1 MGKRFFSLVA
11 LSCCINWVWA
21 TVLGTI
27 GQPFDPTAMANG
39 ESRQCLAYFAGCAPG
54 KAALGYVYGSDNRI
68 GTPQVGSDITTYIYT
83 ITKSSDG
90 TYYEVKDSNN
100 KYWAVFP
107 HTSTGEYSSCNS
119 YNGSTTYKGD
129 LTLTAAT
136 SYDNA
141 LTTGSNT
148 YVYNVSSKT
157 NTTGFIYHTG
167 GTGRMRANTDNNNAT
182 APAAIQFVDFFEP
195 TTPTTLF
202 GRWIIQVDDT
212 HYAKSAAKNTQWA
225 TEVSSQAEWDIFTIT
240 GTLESCTIRKEG
252 RTNNIG
258 HDASMKMFVDCTA
271 NTNYTIVDAG
281 NGKVKIKNDGYW
293 IYVDNGTFTWNSNHY
308 TELTLI
314 PVRNYCYMI
323 STATSRHEYQYNNAL
338 FAANTN
344 KLTLESDT
352 KVTGNNGIWKI
363 DVNSDASWSVVNG
376 DGKPIKA
383 SLANGTIQGPY
394 PTIHP
399 THVSGTDYY
408 YFSEKLD
415 CSPNNNFTVGG
426 IRFMTTWDAG
436 DGATASDLQW
446 KFEQVDMTGKEVYDV
461 RISGADDVYIT
472 LKSDAS
478 QYAYNGG
485 FFILSDKPSAS
496 DFNVVNVPEGKTAF
510 IVMNS
515 NEIQVT
521 IGDRVDLFNTSNG
534 DGIVPTYRIPG
545 IVATSSGRLIATAS
559 RQICGTDP
567 GFGRVDVVCRLS
579 EDNGST
585 WSDIIPVAVGDA
597 SLISPQGTPLEAAY
611 GDAAVVAD
619 RTSNEVLIMA
629 VGGCTVYGNGTTTRQ
644 NPNRVAY
651 RHSSDGGR
659 TWEPPVEK
667 TEQIYSLFDGGNNV
681 MQSGF
686 IGSGKLFQSRIVK
699 VGKYYRLY
707 AALCARP
714 NGNRVIYSDDFGVT
728 WYALGGSEAQPVPGG
743 DEPKC
748 EEFPDGRV
756 IVSSRSGSGR
766 LYNVYTYTNTTT
778 AEGYWGAVTKSTFDG
793 AGHAASG
800 NPTNGELLILPV
812 KRNSDSKDM
821 YLALQTIPTGTAR
834 DHVGVFYKELTDM
847 TDMNT
852 VGNFAVDW
860 NGYYIFSNNTGAYSS
875 LDLMNDNRIAVIMED
890 TYTYFRKEP
899 NPQSTSFPTV
909 PTGEHNYDGYD
920 NLFLPL
926 TLETITSNK
935 YSVNTEVN
943 RGEFVKVYLAAVVN
957 DATISSSKRASAQA
971 LVAELGDN
979 PTTDQIDAIYVILNS
994 GFEVEEGK
1002 VYTLMSNR
1010 MSRYATS
1017 TAVGSTLDGT
1027 TSINAEQYSYWYFQK
1042 RSDGKYN
1049 IVNYK
1054 HSGMINADN
1063 VSSPNPLNVT
1073 VAEPSKGWEVKKSS
1087 TAGWSII
1094 VGDGIQFNQQNNGSY
1109 KVLNWGGGTNTT
1121 DTGCLYNIVEVQ
1133 DALLKPGSSEQAP
1146 VIIGT
1151 VTSAE
1156 DVTKYVSESAA
1167 SVDLTE
1173 AKSVSL
1179 EISNAFVQS
1188 ITEKTQ
1194 NANTL
1199 VFAAAG
1205 TDITADN
1212 NVVVKSGDTF
1222 TCHNLKLTDGYAF
1235 ASPVEFTAENAQ
1247 YTRDMPNYK
1256 WGTLCLPYDIV
1267 QNHDGTDYDLYQIE
1281 ENSGDVLVLQRC
1293 ADGVIPAGTPVI
1305 VYRNSEA
1312 TGIDMGNTGS
1322 IQVTNTAQGGQMQL
1336 VGCLQPTAISQG
1348 YYIANDAFWSASA
1361 IGGVTVPAFRAYIET
1376 QSDARKLNITIGTDP
1391 DATGIEAIDAMNTQG
1406 SVSYDLNGRKTD
1418 DIMRGVNIIRTSNGK
1433 TYKVIIK

>member
-1 MGKRFFSLVA
+1 MKRLNLLVVMLICSIA
-11 LSCCINWVWA
+11 MTRA
-21 TVLGTI
+21 TVLGEI
-27 GQPFDPTAMANG
+27 GQPFDPTTMANG
-39 ESRQCLAYFAGCAPG
+39 ESKQCLAYFAGCAPG
-54 KAALGYVYGSDNRI
+54 KAALGYAYGGDNNI
-68 GTPQVGSDITTYIYT
+68 GTPQTGQDISSYVYT
-83 ITKSSDG
+83 ITRSADG
-90 TYYEVKDSNN
+90 TYFEVKDVNGS
-100 KYWAVFP
+100 YWAVFP
-107 HTSTGEYSSCNS
+107 NTATGNYSNGTPTS
-119 YNGSTTYKGD
+119 STSYKGD

-141 LTTGSNT
+141 IATGNAT
-148 YVYNVSSKT
+148 YVYNISSKT
-157 NTTGFIYHTG
+157 NTTGFIYHD
-167 GTGRMRANTDNNNAT
+167 GTRMRANTDSDKAT
-182 APAAIQFVDFFEP
+182 APAAIQFVRFSEYEAP
-195 TTPTTLF
+195 TTFF
-202 GRWIIQVDDT
+202 GQWIIKVDDT
-212 HYAKSAAKNTQWA
+212 HYAKSAAKNTQWS
-225 TEVSSQAEWDIFTIT
+225 TEISSQTEWDIFDIT
-240 GTLESCTIRKEG
+240 GPNNACTISLNG

-258 HDASMKMFVDCTA
+258 HDGSMKMFTDKTA
-271 NTNYTIVDAG
+271 NTKYTIVDAG

-293 IYVDNGTFTWNSNHY
+293 VYVDNGTFTWNTAKY
-308 TELTLI
+308 TELTLT
-314 PVRNYCYMI
+314 PVPYYCYMI
-323 STATSRHEYQYNNAL
+323 SRATERYEYQYNNAL
-338 FAANTN
+338 MAANTN
-344 KLTLESDT
+344 HLTLESDT
-352 KVTGNNGIWKI
+352 KVTTNNGVWKI
-363 DVNSDASWSVVNG
+363 TQNGNSWTVVNG
-376 DGKPIKA
+376 DGLPIKA

-415 CSPNNNFTVGG
+415 CSPNDNFAVGG

-446 KFEQVDMTGKEVYDV
+446 KFEQIDLTGKEIYDV
-461 RISGADDVYIT
+461 KISGADNAYIT
-472 LKSDAS
+472 LKANPA

-485 FFILSDKPSAS
+485 FFVLDSKPAAS
-496 DFNVVNVPEGKTAF
+496 DFAVAGVPDGKTGF
-510 IVMNS
+510 IVMTG

-521 IGDRVDLFNTSNG
+521 VGDRVDLFNTSNG

-545 IVATSSGRLIATAS
+545 IVATSDGRLIATAS
-559 RQICGTDP
+559 RQVCGTDP

-585 WSDIIPVAVGDA
+585 WSDIIPVAVGDD

-629 VGGCTVYGNGTTTRQ
+629 VGGCTVYSNGTTTRQ

-651 RHSSDGGR
+651 IHSSDGGR
-659 TWEPPVEK
+659 TWETPVEK

-821 YLALQTIPTGTAR
+821 YLALQTIPTGSGR
-834 DHVGVFYKELTDM
+834 DHVGVYYKELTDM

-852 VGNFAVDW
+852 VGNFAIDW
-860 NGYYIFSNNTGAYSS
+860 NGYYVFSDNTGAYSS

-899 NPQSTSFPTV
+899 NPLSTSFPTE

-926 TLETITSNK
+926 TLETITSNE
-935 YSVNTEVN
+935 YSVNTDVN
-943 RGEFVKVYLAAVVN
+943 RGEFVKFYLGAVVDN
-957 DATISSSKRASAQA
+957 ATISSTKRASAKA

-1010 MSRYATS
+1010 MSRYVTS
-1017 TAVGSTLDGT
+1017 TDVGSTLDGT

-1042 RSDGKYN
+1042 RTDGKYN

-1054 HSGMINADN
+1054 HNGMINADN
-1063 VSSPNPLNVT
+1063 VSSGSALNVT
-1073 VAEPSKGWEVKKSS
+1073 AAEPAKGWEVKKSS
-1087 TAGWSII
+1087 TAGWYII
-1094 VGDGIQFNQQNNGSY
+1094 VGDGIQFNQQNNGSF
-1109 KVLNWGGGTNTT
+1109 KVLNWGNGTNLT
-1121 DTGCLYNIVEVQ
+1121 DNGCMYNIAEVQ
-1133 DALLKPGSSEQAP
+1133 EALIQPGSTQEAP
-1146 VIIGT
+1146 VIIGN
-1151 VTSAE
+1151 VTSVT
-1156 DVTKYVSESAA
+1156 DVTDNIQAGATSIDLTQAKTVSAA
-1167 SVDLTE
+1167 ID
-1173 AKSVSL
+1173 
-1179 EISNAFVQS
+1179 NDFVQS
-1188 ITEKTQ
+1188 IAQKTQ

-1205 TDITADN
+1205 NEITADN
-1212 NVVVKSGDTF
+1212 NVVVKSGETY

-1247 YTRDMPNYK
+1247 YTRNMPSYK

-1267 QNHDGTDYDLYQIE
+1267 QNHDGTDYDLYRIKE
-1281 ENSGDVLVLQRC
+1281 SSGNTLVLQRYE
-1293 ADGVIPAGTPVI
+1293 DGVIPAGTPVI

-1312 TGIDMGNTGS
+1312 TGIDMSNTGT
-1322 IQVTNTAQGGQMQL
+1322 IQVTNATQGGQMQL
-1336 VGCLQPTAISQG
+1336 VGCLQPTDISQG

-1418 DIMRGVNIIRTSNGK
+1418 DIMRGINIIRTSNGK

>member
-1 MGKRFFSLVA
+1 MIKRLYA
-11 LSCCINWVWA
+11 IATLLCCVEIVFA
-21 TVLGTI
+21 TKLGTI
-27 GQPFDPTAMANG
+27 GQPFDPTSMANG

-54 KAALGYVYGSDNRI
+54 KAALGYIQGSDNRI
-68 GTPQVGSDITTYIYT
+68 GTPQVGSDITTFIYT

-90 TYYEVKDSNN
+90 TYYEVKDYNN
-100 KYWAVFP
+100 QYWAVFP
-107 HTSTGEYSSCNS
+107 HTSSGEYSSCTS
-119 YNGSTTYKGD
+119 YGSGTLYKGD
-129 LTLTAAT
+129 LTLTPAT

-141 LTTGSNT
+141 LATGNNT

-167 GTGRMRANTDNNNAT
+167 GSGRMRANTDGNNAT
-182 APAAIQFVDFFEP
+182 APAAIQFVQFSEP
-195 TTPTTLF
+195 STPSTLF

-225 TEVSSQAEWDIFTIT
+225 TEVSSQTEWDIFTIT

-293 IYVDNGTFTWNSNHY
+293 IYVDNGTFTWNTNNY

-314 PVRNYCYMI
+314 PVSNYCYMI
-323 STATSRHEYQYNNAL
+323 SKATSRHEYQYNNAL

-415 CSPNNNFTVGG
+415 CSPNDNFAVGG

-436 DGATASDLQW
+436 DGATANDLQW

-461 RISGADDVYIT
+461 RISGADDAYIT
-472 LKSDAS
+472 LKSDAA

-485 FFILSDKPSAS
+485 FFILSEKPGAA
-496 DFNVVNVPEGKTAF
+496 DFNIVNVPEGKNAF
-510 IVMNS
+510 VVMNG

-545 IVATSSGRLIATAS
+545 IVATGNGRLIATAS

-567 GFGRVDVVCRLS
+567 GYGQVDIVCRVS
-579 EDNGST
+579 EDNGAT
-585 WSDIIPVAVGDA
+585 WSDMIPVAVGDA
-597 SLISPQGTPLEAAY
+597 SLISPQGTPLEAAF

-644 NPNRVAY
+644 NPNRIGY
-651 RHSSDGGR
+651 IHSSDGGL
-659 TWEPPVEK
+659 TWETPVDK
-667 TEQIYSLFDGGNNV
+667 TEDIYSLFDGGNNV

-699 VGKYYRLY
+699 VGNYYRLY

-728 WYALGGSEAQPVPGG
+728 WHALGGSEAQPATGG

-748 EEFPDGRV
+748 EELPDGRV
-756 IVSSRSGSGR
+756 ILSSRSGGGR

-778 AEGYWGAVTKSTFDG
+778 AEGSWGAVTKSTFDG

-821 YLALQTIPTGTAR
+821 YLALQTIPTGSGR
-834 DHVGVFYKELTDM
+834 DHVGVYYKELTDM
-847 TDMNT
+847 TDMNS
-852 VGNFAVDW
+852 VGNFAIDW
-860 NGYYIFSNNTGAYSS
+860 NGYYVFSDNTGAYSS

-899 NPQSTSFPTV
+899 NPQSTSFPNV
-909 PTGEHNYDGYD
+909 PTGEHNYDGFD

-926 TLETITSNK
+926 TLETITSNA
-935 YSVNTEVN
+935 YSVNTDVN
-943 RGEFVKVYLAAVVN
+943 RGEFVKVYLGAVVDN
-957 DATISSSKRASAQA
+957 ATISSTKRASAKA

-1010 MSRYATS
+1010 MSRYVTS
-1017 TAVGSTLDGT
+1017 TDIGSTLDGT

-1042 RSDGKYN
+1042 RTDGKYN

-1054 HSGMINADN
+1054 HNGMINADN
-1063 VSSPNPLNVT
+1063 VSSGSALNVT
-1073 VAEPSKGWEVKKSS
+1073 AAEPAKGWEVKKSA
-1087 TAGWSII
+1087 TAGWSVI
-1094 VGDGIQFNQQNNGSY
+1094 VGDGIQFKQQNNGSF
-1109 KVLNWGGGTNTT
+1109 KVLNWGNGTNLT
-1121 DTGCLYNIVEVQ
+1121 DNGCMYNIAEVQ
-1133 DALLKPGSSEQAP
+1133 EALIQPGSTQEAP
-1146 VIIGT
+1146 VIIGN
-1151 VTSAE
+1151 VTSVT
-1156 DVTKYVSESAA
+1156 DVTDNIQAGATSIDLTQAKTVSAA
-1167 SVDLTE
+1167 ID
-1173 AKSVSL
+1173 
-1179 EISNAFVQS
+1179 NDFVQS
-1188 ITEKTQ
+1188 IAQKTQ

-1205 TDITADN
+1205 NEITADN
-1212 NVVVKSGDTF
+1212 NVVVKSGDAY
-1222 TCHNLKLTDGYAF
+1222 TCHSLKLTDGYAF
-1235 ASPVEFTAENAQ
+1235 DSPVEFTAENAQ
-1247 YTRDMPNYK
+1247 YTRNMPSYK

-1267 QNHDGTDYDLYQIE
+1267 QNHDGTDYDLYRIKE
-1281 ENSGDVLVLQRC
+1281 SSGNTLVLQRYE
-1293 ADGVIPAGTPVI
+1293 DGVIPAGTPVI

-1312 TGIDMGNTGS
+1312 TGIDMSNTGT
-1322 IQVTNTAQGGQMQL
+1322 IQVTNATQGGQMQL
-1336 VGCLQPTAISQG
+1336 VGCLQPTDISQG

-1418 DIMRGVNIIRTSNGK
+1418 DIMRGINIIRTSNGK